1 MSVTSYGIEKNNKY
15 PITTTEN
22 NYKYALPKE
31 QIANLNALINSND
44 FVTKM
49 TQFFSNSG
57 EFIIS
62 LKVYPFNVV
71 KWLNLSLTDLGV
83 LCDYVKV
90 GGDYLTK
97 IKGAEMKTGTATNI
111 PFNQVGLFR
120 ITNSYNNFLD
130 YAPYT
135 KMYLFLPY
143 IGYVD
148 LDVNLIKKGIGK
160 DEVYLSI
167 DYAVDFDT
175 GKCTAYISR
184 ANAIN
189 TDNTLV
195 SPLLIDIKE
204 GVIGFDIPIGR
215 TNASEIAKGYVT
227 TGLTAIGGA
236 VATALTGG
244 YALPLAISTF
254 ASSSVSLIN
263 SSQPHVQKGT
273 IGNIKNAFCTTQKPF
288 IIVERPQPINI
299 SKDNNNNNVYAIASL
314 KGKPCGLK
322 ARLSLISGFT
332 KVESI
337 HLENFT
343 NATEDELQE
352 IESLL
357 KTGVILPDSSNN

>member
-1 MSVTSYGIEKNNKY
+1 MSVTSYGIEKNNRY
-15 PITTTEN
+15 PLTNTEN
-22 NYKYALPKE
+22 NFKYLLPKE
-31 QIANLNALINSND
+31 QISNLNALINSKD
-44 FVTKM
+44 FATSM
-49 TQFFSNSG
+49 AQFFSNSG
-57 EFIIS
+57 EFVLS

-71 KWLNLSLTDLGV
+71 NWLHIGASDLGV
-83 LCDYVKV
+83 LCDDVKI
-90 GGDYLTK
+90 GGDYVTK
-97 IKGAEMKTGTATNI
+97 IKGAKVITTTT
-111 PFNQVGLFR
+111 PFNQVGLFK

-148 LDVNLIKKGIGK
+148 LDVNLIKKNIGSG
-160 DEVYLSI
+160 EVYISI

-195 SPLLIDIKE
+195 SPLLIDMKE

-215 TNASEIAKGYVT
+215 TNASEIAKGYIT
-227 TGLTAIGGA
+227 TGLSAIGGA
-236 VATALTGG
+236 IATALTGG
-244 YALPLAISTF
+244 YALPLAVSTF

-263 SSQPHVQKGT
+263 SSQQHVQKGT
-273 IGNIKNAFCTTQKPF
+273 IGTIKNAFCTTQKPF
-288 IIVERPQPINI
+288 IIVERLQPINI

-322 ARLSLISGFT
+322 TRLSIISGFT
-332 KVESI
+332 KVESV
-337 HLENFT
+337 HLENFN
-343 NATEDELQE
+343 NATEDEIQE

-357 KTGVILPDSSNN
+357 KTGVILPDSTTSN

>member
-1 MSVTSYGIEKNNKY
+1 MSVTTYDIDVNNKY
-15 PITTTEN
+15 PLTNTSN
-22 NYKYALPKE
+22 NFKYALPKE
-31 QIANLNALINSND
+31 QIANLNNLINSKD
-44 FVTKM
+44 FATSM
-49 TQFFSNSG
+49 AQFFSNSG
-57 EFIIS
+57 EFVLS
-62 LKVYPFNVV
+62 LRVYPFNLV
-71 KWLNLSLTDLGV
+71 KWNQYTDSIGV
-83 LCDYVKV
+83 LCDTIKIGKDYVSS
-90 GGDYLTK
+90 
-97 IKGAEMKTGTATNI
+97 IKGASIFNNTI

-195 SPLLIDIKE
+195 SPLLIDMKE

-254 ASSSVSLIN
+254 ASSSASLIN

-299 SKDNNNNNVYAIASL
+299 SKDENNNNVYAIASL

-332 KVESI
+332 KIESV
-337 HLENFT
+337 HLEKFT